1 MIIITIIIVIIII
14 YVRNFFL
21 KESVCY
27 RLLGSILGYA
37 LFVSLTQ
44 GVSEICDD
52 ENL

>member
-21 KESVCY
+21 KEPVCY
-27 RLLGSILGYA
+27 RLLGSILDA